1 MQPKNQPSKP
11 AHQDFFRIEL
21 DRIVNESHPLVK
33 LSARMD
39 WQSLEEHFGSCFSE
53 EGRPAINTRLM
64 VSLHYLKYANN
75 LRDEELVLLLVVII
89 GYVIGYYNS
98 GIYNRA

>member
-1 MQPKNQPSKP
+1 
-11 AHQDFFRIEL
+11 
-21 DRIVNESHPLVK
+21 
-33 LSARMD
+33 MD

-75 LRDEELVLLLVVII
+75 LSDEEPALEKKEPKH
-89 GYVIGYYNS
+89 S
-98 GIYNRA
+98 SSKPSTTH